1 MDSQSIRAILE
12 NRQIGIYFGTVVVAG
27 ISALLLPG
35 TTTLEAGVNPAL
47 ALMLFVTFLQVPLAD
62 LRQHFARLDFLAALL
77 IANFIAVPLLVA
89 ALVQLLPAGS
99 MERLGVLLVLLTPCI
114 DYVVTFS
121 HLGRA
126 DARLLLATTP
136 ALLILQM
143 LLLPIY
149 LGLLLGEDAAGLV
162 QFGPFVH
169 AFVWL
174 IAVPLVL
181 AAVVQLWAASSNAIT
196 RVSTVLGMLAVPATA
211 LVLFVVTAAVV
222 PRLGSAMNA
231 VLHVLPIYVAFAISA
246 PLIGWSIGRLF
257 RLDAPA
263 GRSVAF
269 SAATRNSLVVLPI
282 AFAIPGAVPV
292 LPAVIVAQTL
302 VELVSELL
310 YVRFIGKLGPA
321 QSLSVAAKLEQ
332 MRTDSGKHRQSRTR
346 SH

>member
-12 NRQIGIYFGTVVVAG
+12 NRQIGIYFGTVAVAG

-62 LRQHFARLDFLAALL
+62 LRRHFARLDFLAALL
-77 IANFIAVPLLVA
+77 IANFITVPLLVA

-126 DARLLLATTP
+126 DARLLLAATP